1 MRIILRSITLNDGD
15 LIVKW
20 RNNENVLSHCLS
32 KEPVSLESNKEFFNK
47 NIITG
52 RYKQFIVERVDED
65 FGVFAYPIATIY
77 LKDMDYANRKCELC
91 IFTSNDIEWKDTSQS
106 VAIKM
111 LLDKAFTEYGMH
123 KVYSYVFKK
132 FPEEVELLKSAG
144 FTIET
149 TLIEEALNENNVYED
164 IIRLSVFNKKY

>member
-1 MRIILRSITLNDGD
+1 
-15 LIVKW
+15 
-20 RNNENVLSHCLS
+20 
-32 KEPVSLESNKEFFNK
+32 
-47 NIITG
+47 
-52 RYKQFIVERVDED
+52 
-65 FGVFAYPIATIY
+65 
-77 LKDMDYANRKCELC
+77 MDYANRKCELC